1 VGRVPG
7 CGPILT
13 RLVGLELVRVSIPLR
28 KSWVSDAGTFSRRDS
43 LLVRAV
49 LEAGGPGGT
58 DQEIE
63 GWGECG
69 AFPDPTYTSEY
80 TAAAVEVSLQYLVP
94 ALFRAGA
101 TRAVDVRPALA
112 AIRGHKMA
120 KTAFEAALLDAEL
133 RVTGRSMAN
142 FFSEFSEGAQPH
154 RATVT
159 AGVAVGIASSTAE
172 LVDDVERCVGE
183 GYRRVKLKIGPG
195 HDLQPVSAVRER
207 WPGLALF
214 ADANGSYQDLPL
226 SETAELLSMLEPFDL
241 ACIEQPLGDEDL
253 AGHAELARRIRPP
266 ICLDESLTSRSAVA
280 VALDM
285 GACSVVSIK
294 AGRLGGYLEA
304 VRVHDL
310 CAQRKV
316 PTWYGGMVET
326 GIARAANVALAAL
339 PNFSLPGDLSATGRF
354 FETDLT
360 SPLSLLAG
368 GTIVVP
374 DGPGS
379 GVTVHGDVVSSFST
393 WRRWCPVGG

>member
-1 VGRVPG
+1 
-7 CGPILT
+7 
-13 RLVGLELVRVSIPLR
+13 VRVSVPLR
-28 KSWVSDAGTFSRRDS
+28 KTWVSEAGTFSRRDS

-49 LEAGGPGGT
+49 LAPEGPRRA
-58 DQEIE
+58 DQQVE

-69 AFPDPTYTSEY
+69 ALPGPTYTSEY
-80 TAAAVEVSLQYLVP
+80 TAAAVEVSLHYLVP
-94 ALFRAGA
+94 ALLGAGA
-101 TRAVDVRPALA
+101 RRAVDVGPALA
-112 AIRGHKMA
+112 GVRGHKMA
-120 KTAFEAALLDAEL
+120 KAAFEAALLDADL
-133 RVTGRSMAN
+133 RATGRSMAS
-142 FFSEFSEGAQPH
+142 FFSASSVGGKPPRSA
-154 RATVT
+154 VT
-159 AGVAVGIASSTAE
+159 AGISVGIAASTAE
-172 LVDDVERCVGE
+172 LLDEVEGAMDQ

-195 HDLQPVSAVRER
+195 HDLEPVAAVRER

-226 SETAELLSMLEPFDL
+226 AATAELLGKLEPFDL

-253 AGHAELARRIRPP
+253 AGHAELARRVRLP
-266 ICLDESLTSRSAVA
+266 ICLDESLTSSHAVA

-285 GACSVVSIK
+285 GACSVVNIK
-294 AGRLGGYLEA
+294 AGRVGGYLEA

-310 CAQRKV
+310 CAARRV
-316 PTWYGGMVET
+316 PVWCGGMVET

-360 SPLSLLAG
+360 SPLSLLPD

-379 GVTVHGDVVSSFST
+379 GVTVHGDVVGSLST
-393 WRRWCPVGG
+393 WRRWCPVAG